1 MKIQRFPWA
10 GIRIEAGDTS
20 VVIDAVTRIPAK
32 FGGSKEPMFPLE
44 TFGRTDAVLVTH
56 MHEDHFD
63 PEAII
68 AAYGPD
74 IPVYVPEQGV
84 EAARAAGLRRVT
96 GSRIG
101 AAYELGGDVTATA
114 ALSVDGVGD
123 PQVAWIVEA
132 GGRRAIHCGDTLWHG
147 YWWSI
152 AAAHGPFD
160 AACLPVNG
168 AVLELPGRIPSG
180 QPICLTPEQAVS
192 AAAVLQAGV
201 LIPIHYGAIHHPPI
215 YRETPD
221 IAARLE
227 AAAAGRV
234 NLNLLRPGEML
245 EV

>member
-1 MKIQRFPWA
+1 MKIQRLPWA
-10 GIRIEAGDTS
+10 GIRIEAGDKA

-32 FGGSKEPMFPLE
+32 FGGSKEPMYPLAE
-44 TFGRTDAVLVTH
+44 FGRADAVLVTH
-56 MHEDHFD
+56 LHEDHFD

-74 IPVYVPEQGV
+74 IPVYVPEQGAD
-84 EAARAAGLRRVT
+84 AARAAGLRNVS
-96 GSRIG
+96 GSTAG
-101 AAYELGGDVTATA
+101 TAYELGGGITVTAA
-114 ALSVDGVGD
+114 PSVDGVGD
-123 PQVAWIVEA
+123 PQIAWIVEA

-152 AAAHGPFD
+152 TAAHGPFD

-168 AVLELPGRIPSG
+168 AVLEVPGRTPSG

-201 LIPIHYGAIHHPPI
+201 LIPIHYGAIHHPPV

-221 IAARLE
+221 IPARLE

-234 NLNLLRPGEML
+234 TLNLLKPREAL
-245 EV
+245 EL